1 MGILLTNNVIS
12 QGTQETGQLP
22 GDVSLN
28 TLDRLQDRWVVSS
41 CMFYFCFYSWFE
53 IWFFF
58 YMFFLIDWVG
68 RIFRISWPA
77 LFRQL
82 ERLSTAVGPKST
94 RKSLCWDQDTVF
106 CLVKILLCSSILD
119 TILTCSLFL
128 SGSNNKQR
136 AAGQSWTQM
145 NLIFT
150 LLPDLL
156 NRLQTAVPKPLGHL
170 RNNCWNLCLHGWIL
184 LSKNSS

>member
-1 MGILLTNNVIS
+1 MGGFFLYVLFLFLLLVQNLLFFLHV
-12 QGTQETGQLP
+12 
-22 GDVSLN
+22 
-28 TLDRLQDRWVVSS
+28 
-41 CMFYFCFYSWFE
+41 
-53 IWFFF
+53 FFF
-58 YMFFLIDWVG
+58 LVDWVG

-82 ERLSTAVGPKST
+82 ERLSTAAGPKST

-145 NLIFT
+145 NLIST

-184 LSKNSS
+184 LSENSS

>member
-1 MGILLTNNVIS
+1 MSFPRAHRRLASYQVM
-12 QGTQETGQLP
+12 
-22 GDVSLN
+22 SLSIHWIDYR
-28 TLDRLQDRWVVSS
+28 TEGWFLSV
-41 CMFYFCFYSWFE
+41 CFIFVFTFGSKSAFFSTC
-53 IWFFF
+53 FFF
-58 YMFFLIDWVG
+58 LVDWVG

-145 NLIFT
+145 NLIST

-170 RNNCWNLCLHGWIL
+170 RNNCWNLCLRGWIL